1 MYVKQRYLWLLV
13 PILACLFGLG
23 VLLGQ
28 ATDKLSVAQ
37 NRTKELHDK
46 SRWNADQNQNNTNL
60 KQLIDQL
67 FVEKATPFGVKIQNQ
82 PFTGSY
88 RGNHFQLTGALQG
101 KKVKIERNNR
111 GASLVIDNELRDLN
125 VLPYALF
132 TPSEH
137 ASILKDQISQLQP
150 VAIVSRDEAGL
161 RGYSVSLQPE
171 KVKDLLREWLGPSFP
186 VENELVQL
194 QQSTTINYQ
203 LWYDDERKQLK
214 RMVVLLQLKNQKGDR
229 SDQLIFNF

>member
-1 MYVKQRYLWLLV
+1 MYVKQRYLWLLL
-13 PILACLFGLG
+13 PILVCLFGLG
-23 VLLGQ
+23 ALLGQ
-28 ATDKLSVAQ
+28 ATDKLPVAQ
-37 NRTKELHDK
+37 ESANESIGRD
-46 SRWNADQNQNNTNL
+46 SWNTDQNNANL

-82 PFTGSY
+82 SFVGSY
-88 RGNHFQLTGALQG
+88 RGNHFQLKGTLQG

-111 GASLVIDNELRDLN
+111 GASFVIDNEQQELN

-137 ASILKDQISQLQP
+137 ASLLKDQFPQLQSVP
-150 VAIVSRDEAGL
+150 LVSRDEAGL
-161 RGYSVSLQPE
+161 QGFSVTLQPD
-171 KVKDLLREWLGPSFP
+171 KVNELLREWLGPSFP
-186 VENELVQL
+186 AENELVQL
-194 QQSTTINYQ
+194 QQSTTIKYQ
-203 LWYDDERKQLK
+203 LWYDDDRKQLK

>member
-1 MYVKQRYLWLLV
+1 MYVKQRYLWMLV

-28 ATDKLSVAQ
+28 AADKISVAQ
-37 NRTKELHDK
+37 DRTNESIDK
-46 SRWNADQNQNNTNL
+46 SSWNEDQNNTNL

-111 GASLVIDNELRDLN
+111 GALLVIDNEQRELN

-132 TPSEH
+132 TPTEH
-137 ASILKDQISQLQP
+137 ASLLKDQISQLQP
-150 VAIVSRDEAGL
+150 VPLASRDEAGL
-161 RGYSVSLQPE
+161 RGYNVRLQPE
-171 KVKDLLREWLGPSFP
+171 KVKDLLREWLGSSFP
-186 VENELVQL
+186 AENELVQL

-214 RMVVLLQLKNQKGDR
+214 RMVVLLYLKNQKGDR